1 MKPKCQ
7 KQGGLTL
14 IEMLVV
20 IAIIGM
26 LAALLLPEL
35 SLAKGYAK
43 SASCKNHLHQ
53 MGIALQLY
61 VNENRT
67 RYPHYLGPAGPAYGD
82 AVGEGGRAV
91 GLVYWSSKLFPY
103 YPLNWTNTAFQC
115 PGYSGNVSGPYLNGA
130 INRLGSYAYNSC
142 GARIGDRSSGWFGL
156 GPVLYWKDA
165 RGNYVP
171 PVSEGEVRVPSEM
184 LAMGDSARI
193 MGAIPGSGVVINPPA
208 SGGDDWGHCDLN
220 ASSWIY
226 DVRHGK
232 IYNQV
237 LCDGHVSAMIP
248 STFFSPSNTAAM
260 WNYDHDPHPEL
271 WTP

>member
-1 MKPKCQ
+1 M
-7 KQGGLTL
+7 
-14 IEMLVV
+14 IETLVV

-26 LAALLLPEL
+26 LTALLLPAL

-43 SASCKNHLHQ
+43 SVSCKNHLHQ

-61 VNENRT
+61 VNENRN

-82 AVGEGGRAV
+82 AVGKGGRAV

-115 PGYSGNVSGPYLNGA
+115 PGYSGNISGPYQNGA
-130 INRLGSYAYNSC
+130 INRLGSYAYNSW
-142 GARIGDRSSGWFGL
+142 GARIDDRTSEWLGL
-156 GPVLYWKDA
+156 GPVIFWKDA

-171 PVSEGEVRVPSEM
+171 PVSESEVRAPGEM
-184 LAMGDSARI
+184 LAIGDSARI
-193 MGAIPGSGVVINPPA
+193 MGAIPGSGMVINGPA
-208 SGGDDWGHCDLN
+208 SGGDDFWHCDLN

-226 DVRHGK
+226 AVRHGK
-232 IYNQV
+232 NYNEAF
-237 LCDGHVSAMIP
+237 CDGHESAMNP
-248 STFFSPSNTAAM
+248 SILFSPSNTAGM
-260 WNYDHDPHPEL
+260 WNYDHEPHPEL